1 MSRANQPSKVEMD
14 SYHIL
19 IIEDDLAVA
28 ESLQAGLLH
37 EGFNVLPIQPV

>member
-1 MSRANQPSKVEMD
+1 MSRANQTIKVEID

-28 ESLQAGLLH
+28 ESPQAGLLR
-37 EGFNVLPIQPV
+37 EGFNVLPIQPA

>member
-1 MSRANQPSKVEMD
+1 MSRADQTSKVEMD

-28 ESLQAGLLH
+28 ESLQAGLLR
-37 EGFNVLPIQPV
+37 EGFNALLIQSA